1 MKVSELNQS
10 LICDYCRIIEDD
22 LSDTEKLT
30 LDAMRTAAISYCT
43 SYTALTEAQLDEHED
58 ITIAVLALI
67 SDMYDNR
74 LRYVDKANVNRTV
87 ETILNMHCYNLVPG
101 EIEEDG
107 N

>member
-1 MKVSELNQS
+1 MKVSELNLSQ
-10 LICDYCRIIEDD
+10 ICDYCRIMEDD
-22 LSDTEKLT
+22 LTDTEKVT
-30 LDAMRTAAISYCT
+30 IEAMRTAAINYCI

-74 LRYVDKANVNRTV
+74 LRYVDKGNVNRTV
-87 ETILNMHCYNLVPG
+87 ETILNLHCFNLIPG
-101 EIEEDG
+101 ELDDG